1 MCRGRAHT
9 FATPSRVRRAAAPL
23 RIDTMETASPRP
35 ASPLDRWVRAD
46 RLAGRP
52 GAYRQARVVAMGA
65 AVVLVGYAFV
75 FVGLVR
81 DGAPLAPRLVLAL
94 GALATL
100 AALVLARARDRGG
113 AAAVLLTLPLAAT
126 AIVMSALDGGVGDPA
141 LSVVVVAPLL
151 AAMALGPR
159 LAFANAALAVAG
171 VVGVYLA
178 DGLGL
183 LPGPYSTPAQ
193 LDAYAVLIY
202 PAMAVASALA
212 GALYV
217 RHTGRALSA
226 AEDEST
232 RLNAALRASEARY
245 RSLFDYVP
253 VALYRTDPKGQ
264 VLLANAAMARMIG
277 AESAEAAR
285 GARVA
290 DLYADAQDLG
300 HATALVRRDGH
311 VERFETRWRRP
322 GGGVR
327 YVRTGGRAV
336 TDEAG
341 DVLYYEGMTED
352 VTAERTAREALFQSE
367 ARFRALVQRST
378 DVVVVVD
385 RAGRLTYVSP
395 AVEGLLGR
403 PPESLVGTDMRE
415 TIHPEDRERATAA
428 VEAEALVQGARV
440 EVRLAHADGHH
451 VFVEAAGTPL
461 YDDPSVG
468 GLVLNLRDV
477 TERKRAQAVLL
488 QAKRQA
494 EEVALLKSSFLA
506 NMSHEIRTPL
516 TAILGFSDVLAEEV
530 DDPHLSE
537 FVDLISRSGKRLMD
551 TLNSVLDLAR
561 LEAGHGELE
570 AKPVDVAALAEE
582 TAEMLR
588 PAATDRG
595 LELTAVVERRPL
607 VAVLDEAALARV
619 LHNLIGNAVK
629 FTDEGS
635 VQLVAREEGG
645 DVVVEVRDTGVG
657 IDEAFLPSVFG
668 EFEQESR
675 GAGRT
680 HEGAGLGLAISRQLV
695 ERMDGTI
702 GVASTKG
709 EGTVFTLTFPAADA
723 TPPRP
728 DRRPLVL
735 VVDDNE
741 QAREVARRA
750 LADRFRVA
758 VASDGPGAMRAIEDE
773 RPVAAVLDIHLGQ
786 SISGEDV
793 MRTLRETPAFA
804 GLPIVAVTAY
814 ALPGDRARFL
824 ATGFDAYVKKPYDR
838 GVLVE
843 AVLQAIFD
851 RSGTDDD
858 ADAPPPPPRVR
869 RVEDDAPRGPGRP
882 ARAGVARAGGRG
894 EPHAGGAASP
904 GPTAPPRPCPS
915 VSPSSAPAPPGSPP
929 PTLFR
934 AAAWP

>member
-1 MCRGRAHT
+1 MEPAPP
-9 FATPSRVRRAAAPL
+9 APPSR
-23 RIDTMETASPRP
+23 
-35 ASPLDRWVRAD
+35 LDRWADRWLRAD
-46 RLAGRP
+46 RFADRFADRP
-52 GAYRQARVVAMGA
+52 DALRQARVAVTGG
-65 AVVLVGYAFV
+65 AVVLLAYGVIFA
-75 FVGLVR
+75 GLVR
-81 DGAPLAPRLVLAL
+81 DGAPLTARLVLAA
-94 GALATL
+94 GAAATVL
-100 AALVLARARDRGG
+100 ALVLVRTRVQA
-113 AAAVLLTLPLAAT
+113 AAAVLSLSLVSTVL
-126 AIVMSALDGGVGDPA
+126 VMSALDGGLRDPS
-141 LSVVVVAPLL
+141 LSVVVFAPLV
-151 AAMALGPR
+151 AAMTSGPR
-159 LAFANAALAVAG
+159 LAYANAGVAVLGVAALYG
-171 VVGVYLA
+171 A
-178 DGLGL
+178 DAAGL
-183 LPGPYSTPAQ
+183 LPGPYSTPDQ
-193 LDAYAVLIY
+193 LDVYVLLIY
-202 PAMAVASALA
+202 PAAAIASAVA
-212 GALYV
+212 GGLYV
-217 RHTGRALSA
+217 RHTGHALSR
-226 AEDEST
+226 AEGHRT

-245 RSLFDYVP
+245 RSLFDHVP
-253 VALYRTDPKGQ
+253 VGMYRTAPDGE
-264 VLLANAAMARMIG
+264 VLLANAAMARMMG
-277 AESAEAAR
+277 AESVEAAL
-285 GARVA
+285 GMNAA
-290 DLYADAQDLG
+290 DVYASPHDREQMA
-300 HATALVRRDGH
+300 ALVRRDGQVH
-311 VERFETRWRRP
+311 RFETRWRGP
-322 GGGVR
+322 DGTVR
-327 YVRTGGRAV
+327 HVRIRGRAA

-341 DVLYYEGMTED
+341 APLYYEGMVED

-367 ARFRALVQRST
+367 SRFRALVQRST

-395 AVEGLLGR
+395 AVESLLGR
-403 PPESLVGTDMRE
+403 RPEALVGADMADVL
-415 TIHPEDRERATAA
+415 HPEDRERATAA
-428 VEAEALVQGARV
+428 VESEALVQGARV

-451 VFVEAAGTPL
+451 VFVEAAGTAL

-494 EEVALLKSSFLA
+494 EEVALLKSTFLA

-516 TAILGFSDVLAEEV
+516 TAILGFSDVLAEEI
-530 DDPHLSE
+530 DDPHLGE

-570 AKPVDVAALAEE
+570 ARPVDVAALAEE

-595 LELTAVVERRPL
+595 LELSAVVERRPL

-629 FTDEGS
+629 FTDEGA
-635 VQLVAREEGG
+635 VQLVVRPEAGT
-645 DVVVEVRDTGVG
+645 VVVEVRDTGVG

-668 EFEQESR
+668 EFEQESS

-702 GVASTKG
+702 AVASTKG

-723 TPPRP
+723 EPPRP

-758 VASDGPGAMRAIEDE
+758 VATDGPGAMRAIADE
-773 RPVAAVLDIHLGQ
+773 RPVAVVLDIHLGQ

-793 MRTLRETPAFA
+793 MRTLRDTPAFA

-843 AVLQAIFD
+843 TVLRAIFD
-851 RSGTDDD
+851 RSGPCD
-858 ADAPPPPPRVR
+858 AAPPTPRTASPFVARKTPPP
-869 RVEDDAPRGPGRP
+869 A
-882 ARAGVARAGGRG
+882 
-894 EPHAGGAASP
+894 
-904 GPTAPPRPCPS
+904 TAPAAPLT
-915 VSPSSAPAPPGSPP
+915 APAAPLTAPAAPPEE
-929 PTLFR
+929 
-934 AAAWP
+934 A